1 MSVVLD
7 IPVSAEAREILS
19 LRSAR
24 STAKLHSTIL
34 SPLFILYSILVNLS
48 IIYLFCL
55 ILCAHH
61 DTLHCVQ
68 LTHHFKRRMY
78 IMTYVVS
85 NRLSTLLGEKRMSIS
100 EASRRTGISRT
111 TLTNLYYEK
120 GGAISFP
127 VLAQLCVLLNC
138 GVGDILYTREVG

>member
-1 MSVVLD
+1 
-7 IPVSAEAREILS
+7 
-19 LRSAR
+19 
-24 STAKLHSTIL
+24 
-34 SPLFILYSILVNLS
+34 
-48 IIYLFCL
+48 
-55 ILCAHH
+55 
-61 DTLHCVQ
+61 
-68 LTHHFKRRMY
+68 
-78 IMTYVVS
+78 MTYVVS